1 MNLSEPNRLKAFLEA
16 VKVIS
21 DDFVETSI
29 NELEQT
35 SFEYKGDGGCLIQTG
50 MSVEPEI
57 GSNWSSD
64 DTILLFGDSSDD
76 DGYYNPIAILF
87 VEYTDN
93 DEDEYEDEDDR
104 PFFIRRMLTTTYL
117 LEPYEFNN
125 TEKYKYDNRA
135 AKVKNKINII
145 IREGEMV

>member
-1 MNLSEPNRLKAFLEA
+1 MNLSEPNVLKAFLEA

-35 SFEYKGDGGCLIQTG
+35 SFEYKGDGGCLYETDMCLI
-50 MSVEPEI
+50 PERI
-57 GSNWSSD
+57 PVFCSDD
-64 DTILLFGDSSDD
+64 DTILLYSSNRDPFDD
-76 DGYYNPIAILF
+76 LVAILC
-87 VEYTDN
+87 VEYTD
-93 DEDEYEDEDDR
+93 DGEKYEDEDDR
-104 PFFIRRMLTTTYL
+104 PFFIRRMLTGTYL
-117 LEPYEFNN
+117 LEPYEFDN

-145 IREGEMV
+145 IREGEMI